1 MEVLEQILDQFDP
14 ISLEEMDSVR
24 LMNRTDTK
32 YIMKKSEFLDLLPL
46 LQESYSS
53 LEIKDSR
60 IARYETTYYDKPNF
74 EFYLVHQR
82 GKKNRYKVRKRKYVD
97 SDITFL
103 EVKHKNNKGRTIK
116 HRKTIPELSDDLIP
130 SDKAYIKDISGLSG
144 ILESK
149 LTNKFQRITLVNK
162 SLPERLTFD
171 LNLTFEVKGQH
182 KAIEQL
188 VIAELKQEQL
198 NRASKFAQL
207 VKSKFIRPE
216 RISKYCVGVAL
227 LLDKIKKNNIKE
239 KLRTIDKL
247 SNT

>member
-1 MEVLEQILDQFDP
+1 M
-14 ISLEEMDSVR
+14 
-24 LMNRTDTK
+24 
-32 YIMKKSEFLDLLPL
+32 
-46 LQESYSS
+46 
-53 LEIKDSR
+53 
-60 IARYETTYYDKPNF
+60 
-74 EFYLVHQR
+74 
-82 GKKNRYKVRKRKYVD
+82 
-97 SDITFL
+97 
-103 EVKHKNNKGRTIK
+103 
-116 HRKTIPELSDDLIP
+116 IP

-149 LTNKFQRITLVNK
+149 LTNTFQRITLVNK

-182 KAIEQL
+182 KALEQL